1 MLHHLKLVLLNPK
14 SVKLNLLSRAHKMMF
29 KNNRLKL
36 SSLYYSSINRVE
48 NSTQEYVGYLLKL

>member
-1 MLHHLKLVLLNPK
+1 
-14 SVKLNLLSRAHKMMF
+14 MF

-48 NSTQEYVGYLLKL
+48 NSTQEYVGYILKL